1 MRDPQEEPAPVRD
14 PAAVDEE
21 PFVAAATTESFV
33 AAATTEPLVAAA
45 AEPDGDES
53 AARPRW
59 SRRARSGF
67 RRWRGSRPFWGG
79 LLVVLG
85 GGEIIFTYKAPM
97 ALVMH
102 FGLYGLAG
110 YLVPALLVVLG
121 LLILFDPQHR
131 TFYSLLAVLAA
142 LGTWLTSNLGGFILG
157 MLLGLIGGS
166 LAFGWQAGPKP
177 VRTHGK
183 RYRPSATS

>member
-1 MRDPQEEPAPVRD
+1 MTPDPHEEPVRADSPDGHEPAGESGVAPAAPV
-14 PAAVDEE
+14 PAWGQA
-21 PFVAAATTESFV
+21 
-33 AAATTEPLVAAA
+33 AAA
-45 AEPDGDES
+45 AETAPLQ
-53 AARPRW
+53 AAEAGPRPRW
-59 SRRARSGF
+59 SRRARTGF
-67 RRWRGSRPFWGG
+67 RGWRRTRPFWGG
-79 LLVVLG
+79 ALVTLG

-110 YLVPALLVVLG
+110 YLVPGLLIVLG

-131 TFYSLLAVLAA
+131 TFYSVLAVLAA
-142 LGTWLTSNLGGFILG
+142 LGTWLTSNLGGFIVG

-177 VRTHGK
+177 VRKRGK
-183 RYRPSATS
+183 QSVPSATH